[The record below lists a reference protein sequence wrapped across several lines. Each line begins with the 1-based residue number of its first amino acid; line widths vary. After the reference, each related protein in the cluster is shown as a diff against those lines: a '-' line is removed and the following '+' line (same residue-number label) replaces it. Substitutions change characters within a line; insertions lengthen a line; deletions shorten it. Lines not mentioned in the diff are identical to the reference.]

1 MSAPEFLEKL
11 DSPAWLTGDFFNC
24 QNMLFT
30 ESGGKRY
37 KDRKEEGGGQI
48 THTLLTFKG
57 RGVGILSC
65 LSAPANLYH

>member
-30 ESGGKRY
+30 ESGGKRDI
-37 KDRKEEGGGQI
+37 KIGKRKEEGKSH
-48 THTLLTFKG
+48 TH
-57 RGVGILSC
+57 C
-65 LSAPANLYH
+65 